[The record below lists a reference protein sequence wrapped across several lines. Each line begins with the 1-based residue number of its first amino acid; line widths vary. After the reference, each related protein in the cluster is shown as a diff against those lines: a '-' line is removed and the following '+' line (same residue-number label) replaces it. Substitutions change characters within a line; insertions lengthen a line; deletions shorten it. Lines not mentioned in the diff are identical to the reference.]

1 MAAEIIN
8 GNEIAKQVR
17 GEVAE
22 GVAALKASTGV
33 EPGLAV
39 VLVGDDPASA
49 VYVRNKGRAAE
60 EAGIYSETYRLPQ
73 ETPQEEVVELVRR
86 LNADE
91 RFHGI
96 LVQLP
101 LPPQVNEEAV
111 LYTIDPSKDVDGLHP
126 FNLGRLAA
134 GNPTFV
140 PCTPAGVQE
149 MLVRTGHDPAG
160 KHVVVCGRS
169 NIVGKPVSLLL
180 LQKAAGA
187 NATVTVCHT
196 GTRDL
201 GAITRQ
207 GDILIAAAG
216 RPEFITADM
225 VKDGVVVIDVGIN
238 RVDDATR
245 ERGYRL
251 TGDVDFGP
259 VSEVASAITPVPGG
273 VGPMT
278 IAMLLRNTLES
289 ARRAAGAPPWPLT
302 RLPPSSGGRDCT
314 QRPSTRS
321 GRTASH
327 PSPLWIPACAGMGVR
342 RAASIPRLAV
352 LRGRGIVF
360 GKQFVAVTAVCRYE
374 THSRSAKRFV
384 SAGGRKARG

>member
-17 GEVAE
+17 AEVAE
-22 GVAALKASTGV
+22 GVAALKASAGV

-60 EAGIYSETYRLPQ
+60 EAGIYSETYRLSQ
-73 ETPQEEVVELVRR
+73 DTPQDEVVELVRQ

-101 LPPQVNEEAV
+101 LPPQVDEEAV

-134 GNPTFV
+134 GNPSFV

-216 RPEFITADM
+216 RPGVHHGGHGQGGRRGGGRGHQPRRRRDAGARLPADRRRGLRA
-225 VKDGVVVIDVGIN
+225 GV
-238 RVDDATR
+238 R
-245 ERGYRL
+245 
-251 TGDVDFGP
+251 
-259 VSEVASAITPVPGG
+259 GG
-273 VGPMT
+273 VGDH
-278 IAMLLRNTLES
+278 AG
-289 ARRAAGAPPWPLT
+289 AGRRRPDDHRHAAQEHAAVGAAGGGGVAP
-302 RLPPSSGGRDCT
+302 RHSGEKPAPCPRYGAGIRELRAGR
-314 QRPSTRS
+314 
-321 GRTASH
+321 
-327 PSPLWIPACAGMGVR
+327 V
-342 RAASIPRLAV
+342 
-352 LRGRGIVF
+352 
-360 GKQFVAVTAVCRYE
+360 
-374 THSRSAKRFV
+374 SRK
-384 SAGGRKARG
+384 